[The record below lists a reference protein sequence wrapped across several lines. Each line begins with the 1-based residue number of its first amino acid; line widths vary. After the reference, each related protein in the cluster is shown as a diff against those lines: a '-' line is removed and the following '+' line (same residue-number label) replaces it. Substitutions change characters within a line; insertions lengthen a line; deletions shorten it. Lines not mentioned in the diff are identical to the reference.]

1 MMKRFW
7 MDLRRFSFIVV
18 LLVCIVMNHSNVD
31 AGMRINNRDEAYN
44 YVIKILTKYYQ
55 AVDQYQKVDFSD
67 DIDSINLLEYINQK
81 IEAKS
86 CKQEIYGKN
95 DIEDYKSNFTLI
107 KCEEIGTNIKV
118 TIAADIE
125 FKYRDAQFDSG
136 YGEEIVL
143 LLVNKE
149 NRYKISDWYSPDD
162 DYDMQVRGEMGDI
175 SSQNYWSDELRVANN
190 IKERQ
195 KKINSQ
201 INSYYKE
208 LKEQAEWIEED
219 FEYLRKPDIRMA
231 KATLNSLNRSKMV
244 TWANNNCTKA
254 SPSSGNSN
262 QASYYDFSKI
272 AGNYDCTNFVSH
284 ALLAG
289 GAIVY
294 NTGGKGISS
303 TGWYYKDLNN
313 RSSSWSGVPNL
324 YNFLTSNTTK
334 GPVGKGISY
343 TNIYAP
349 SGNYP
354 YQSGDIL
361 QFHNGS
367 AWGHS
372 TLITGYI
379 AISGSTTNLEAIV
392 TGRTSKTK
400 YNKNQR
406 QSEILSGQKRRVI
419 KMSGYYK

>member
-1 MMKRFW
+1 MKRFW
-7 MDLRRFSFIVV
+7 MGLKQYSFVVV
-18 LLVCIVMNHSNVD
+18 LLICILMNNTNVH
-31 AGMRINNRDEAYN
+31 AKTNTENKDEAYI
-44 YVIKILTKYYQ
+44 YATKILTKYYQ
-55 AVDQYQKVDFSD
+55 AIDQYQKVDFSD

-81 IEAKS
+81 IEAKC
-86 CKQEIYGKN
+86 CKQEVYGKDDTEN
-95 DIEDYKSNFTLI
+95 YKVNFTLVN
-107 KCEEIGTNIKV
+107 CEEIETDIMM
-118 TIAADIE
+118 TIAANIE
-125 FKYRDAQFDSG
+125 FNYKDVEFDSG

-143 LLVNKE
+143 ILVRKD
-149 NRYKISDWYSPDD
+149 NRYKVLDWYSPYD
-162 DYDMQVRGEMGDI
+162 DYDIRVRGEIKDI
-175 SSQNYWSDELRVANN
+175 SNQNYWSNELRTNDN
-190 IKERQ
+190 IKEKQ
-195 KKINSQ
+195 KEINNE
-201 INSYYKE
+201 IKSYYEE
-208 LKEQAEWIEED
+208 LKEQAEWTEDD
-219 FEYLRKPDIRMA
+219 FEYISKPDIIMP
-231 KATLNSLNRSKMV
+231 KASLYSLNRSNMV

-289 GAIVY
+289 GAVVY
-294 NTGGKGISS
+294 NTGGNGISS
-303 TGWYYKDLNN
+303 TGWYYKDINN

-324 YNFLTSNTTK
+324 YSFLTSNTTK
-334 GPVGKGISY
+334 GPAGKKISY
-343 TNIYAP
+343 TSIYAP

-379 AISGSTTNLEAIV
+379 AVSDSSTTLEATV
-392 TGRTSKTK
+392 TGRTSSTK

-406 QSEILSGQKRRVI
+406 QSEILTGKSRRVI